1 MGIGVFATS
10 RIVNTLSEN
19 TVKRIV
25 KKIILPPLSF
35 FLCCITVSAS
45 LALARTSPASKT
57 IPFELIRNKIILPLR
72 MNDSRVLKV
81 ILDTGMP
88 SQGVLLFDPD
98 LADGVELTDAKRYE
112 IRGAG
117 QGETSYALRV
127 EDMTLYLGK
136 IDFPHQSLMILQND
150 TMHSF
155 PTDGVVGNILFG
167 SSAVKIDY
175 DTRVITLLDRADND
189 ADSEWEVIDL
199 RFNQQ
204 GIPFIDAFVSVL
216 GDDFVGVNL
225 YIDSASSEALELLI
239 RPEMKFPLPR
249 QLEDR
254 YLGRGLSGD
263 IYGKFGR
270 VKKFKIGSFTLHDI
284 PSTFPQAEV
293 RSRQQGAD
301 GILCNRALQ
310 RFNLIFDYAGKKLY
324 LRPNQTYLSPFT
336 YP

>member
-1 MGIGVFATS
+1 MY
-10 RIVNTLSEN
+10 
-19 TVKRIV
+19 
-25 KKIILPPLSF
+25 F
-35 FLCCITVSAS
+35 FLYCITVSAS

-72 MNDSRVLKV
+72 VNDSRVLKV

-88 SQGVLLFDPD
+88 SQGALLFDPD
-98 LADGVELTDAKRYE
+98 LADEIELTGARRYE

-127 EDMTLYLGK
+127 EDMTLFLGK
-136 IDFPHQSLMILQND
+136 IDFPHQFLMILQND
-150 TMHSF
+150 TMLGF
-155 PTDGVVGNILFG
+155 PTDGVVGNILFD

-175 DTRVITLLDRADND
+175 DNRVITLLDRIDID
-189 ADSEWEVIDL
+189 ADSEWQAIDL
-199 RFNQQ
+199 KLNQN
-204 GIPFIDAFVSVL
+204 GIPFIDAVVSVL
-216 GDDFVGVNL
+216 GDDSVGVNL

-239 RPEMKFPLPR
+239 RPEMKFSLPP

-263 IYGKFGR
+263 IYGKFGY
-270 VKKFKIGSFTLHDI
+270 VKKFKIGSFMLHDI
-284 PSTFPQAEV
+284 PCAFPKAEV

-310 RFNLIFDYAGKKLY
+310 RFDLIFDYAGKKLY
-324 LRPNQTYLSPFT
+324 LRPNQSYLSPFN
-336 YP
+336 

>member
-1 MGIGVFATS
+1 MM
-10 RIVNTLSEN
+10 
-19 TVKRIV
+19 
-25 KKIILPPLSF
+25 KKIILPLIYF
-35 FLCCITVSAS
+35 FLCNITVSAS

-72 MNDSRVLKV
+72 VNDSRVLKV

-88 SQGVLLFDPD
+88 SQGALLFDPD
-98 LADGVELTDAKRYE
+98 LADEIDLTGARRYE

-127 EDMTLYLGK
+127 EDMTLFLGK
-136 IDFPHQSLMILQND
+136 IDFPHQFLMILQND
-150 TMHSF
+150 TMRGF

-175 DTRVITLLDRADND
+175 DNRVITLLDGIDID
-189 ADSEWEVIDL
+189 ADSEWQAIDL
-199 RFNQQ
+199 KLNQN
-204 GIPFIDAFVSVL
+204 GIPFVDAVVSVL
-216 GDDFVGVNL
+216 GDDSVGVNL

-239 RPEMKFPLPR
+239 RPEMKFPLPP

-263 IYGKFGR
+263 IYGKFGY
-270 VKKFKIGSFTLHDI
+270 VKKFKIGSFTLRDI
-284 PSTFPQAEV
+284 PCAFPQAEV

-310 RFNLIFDYAGKKLY
+310 RFNLIFDYAGKMLY
-324 LRPNQTYLSPFT
+324 LRPNQSYLCPFN
-336 YP
+336 

>member
-1 MGIGVFATS
+1 MKK
-10 RIVNTLSEN
+10 NNLLLLS
-19 TVKRIV
+19 
-25 KKIILPPLSF
+25 L
-35 FLCCITVSAS
+35 FLCCILVSTNLAS
-45 LALARTSPASKT
+45 ERTSPVGRS

-72 MNDSRVLKV
+72 VNDSRVLKV

-88 SQGVLLFDPD
+88 SQGALLFDPD
-98 LADGVELTDAKRYE
+98 LAAEIELTDAKRYE

-127 EDMTLYLGK
+127 EDMTLFLGK

-150 TMHSF
+150 TMRGF

-175 DTRVITLLDRADND
+175 DSRVITLLDGTDID
-189 ADSEWEVIDL
+189 ADSEWEAIDL
-199 RFNQQ
+199 RFNQN
-204 GIPFIDAFVSVL
+204 GIPFIDAAISIR
-216 GDDFVGVNL
+216 GDDLVEVNL
-225 YIDSASSEALELLI
+225 YIDSASSEALELLV
-239 RPEMKFPLPR
+239 RPEMKFALPQ

-263 IYGKFGR
+263 IYGKFGH
-270 VKKFKIGSFTLHDI
+270 VKKFNIGSFTLHDI
-284 PSTFPQAEV
+284 PCTFPQAEV
-293 RSRQQGAD
+293 RSRQKGAD

-324 LRPNQTYLSPFT
+324 LRPNQSYLFPFN
-336 YP
+336 